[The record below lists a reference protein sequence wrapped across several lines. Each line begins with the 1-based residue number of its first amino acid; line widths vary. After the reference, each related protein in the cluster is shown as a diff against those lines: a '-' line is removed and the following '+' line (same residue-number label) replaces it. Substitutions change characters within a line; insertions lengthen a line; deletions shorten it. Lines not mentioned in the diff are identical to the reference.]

1 MKLISYRANGRESFG
16 LLEGDG
22 IIDVGRLQG
31 ASPSDL
37 RAAIEAG
44 LGGLKSLAGRT
55 PDHLLEAV
63 EVLPVISNP
72 DKILCI
78 GINYMAH
85 IKETGN
91 PTPEHPWIFVRFPN
105 SQVGHGQPMLR
116 PAESEKFDYEGEL
129 AVVIG
134 TRARRVP
141 RHRALEYVAGY
152 SCYNDGSVRD
162 WQRHSPL
169 FTPGKNFYHSG
180 AFGPWLVTADEIPD
194 PRALTVE
201 TRLNGR
207 VMQHAPV
214 SDLLFDVPALIE
226 YISTF
231 TELVPGDV
239 IVTGTP
245 GGVGA
250 RRNPPVWMKAGDIV
264 EIEIS
269 QIGTLR
275 NPIVDEEALLRTR
288 ATP

>member
-1 MKLISYRANGRESFG
+1 MKLISYRANGLDSFG
-16 LLEGDG
+16 LLEGNG
-22 IIDVGRLQG
+22 IIDARRLEG
-31 ASPSDL
+31 ASHRDL
-37 RAAIEAG
+37 RAAIAAG
-44 LGGLKSLAGRT
+44 LDGLRSLAGSA

-63 EVLPVISNP
+63 EVLPVIANP

-91 PTPEHPWIFVRFPN
+91 PTPEHPWIFVRFSN
-105 SQVGHGQPMLR
+105 SQVGHGQPMIR
-116 PAESEKFDYEGEL
+116 PPESEKFDYEGEL

-134 TRARRVP
+134 KPARRVP

-152 SCYNDGSVRD
+152 TCYNDGSVRD

-169 FTPGKNFYHSG
+169 FTPGKNFHRSG
-180 AFGPWLVTADEIPD
+180 AFGPWLVTADEIAD

-207 VMQHAPV
+207 VMQRAPV
-214 SDLLFDVPALIE
+214 SDMLFDVPALIE

-239 IVTGTP
+239 IVTGTM

-269 QIGTLR
+269 QIGTLC
-275 NPIVDEEALLRTR
+275 NPILDEEAVVRS
-288 ATP
+288 